1 SSAATSYV
9 VNNGDTLQSIAL
21 SVWGDASMWYM
32 IADLNGLNTS
42 DKLTAG
48 QILTIPNKV
57 TNIHNNSE
65 TFRPYSPGEAIG
77 DTQPTVPSPPP
88 PPKPKKKC
96 GGIAQIVMIIVA
108 VVATI
113 YTAGAAAVYLG
124 GASGSLF
131 AAGTAAL
138 AGGGIGSAAIGA
150 AVGSAVSQLAGKAMG
165 VVDHFSWSQVGV
177 SALTA
182 GLTAG
187 VGAGIGQ
194 LASKGYSWAQTA
206 NNAIN
211 AVNGVNG
218 VKATWTQA
226 VGVGAYTGAVSYGSN
241 YVANQVF
248 GNNQSFSWAAL
259 GSSVVG
265 SMAGASLGKSGAFSA
280 LGKASP
286 YAYSLASAS
295 AAATIEDKWFGGA
308 RPDYLNVSMAAI
320 ANTVGRQFGENAKT
334 SSVANN
340 KRPDYLNE
348 SILAHYRNVEG
359 MEGAKLVS
367 IVGSNDQIGSGYA
380 ADSNINYQPDES
392 ILDKIE
398 NAYYSAKDSVSDVIT
413 NVVDIFG
420 WGNDNSTSNNTASSN
435 NIESSTNGVSTLPT
449 ISVKAML
456 EEAVS
461 SPSSI
466 AYALG
471 GVNSTFNM
479 GEALA
484 SAEQK
489 NRFQRQ
495 ADISAA
501 YNRRTWREAAESAKY
516 SGGFFDAAKYV
527 SQQVLFKV
535 GDATSFG
542 LLSRSDQRLLQVRQG
557 QLSFDAMRN
566 ANMTEAGVG
575 GAVTLATGGSFNTIR
590 AAGGVALARI
600 GIGRTAQHYGGLAT
614 AGVGSGVLMD
624 AGVQTSERISFGMS
638 DGLTGRSEYDF
649 GQIAL
654 SGGIGGVG
662 AAAFGGLAVFA
673 GSKYNV
679 DLQFPLYFD
688 TSAGRVNSGLPI
700 EFRSPIISGSNTDLS
715 YGEILRQKYGHIS
728 IEDRRAIINDR
739 LESIAAQRLDSL
751 EQSIPNAHFKGRHG
765 AQTTLQQQY
774 ERAVNGI
781 DPVTQ
786 QPRYRRDGNLA
797 TPNSTRFL
805 SHRDQINAIERATA
819 IYKRTGSKVLAE
831 SPIRFGSQAGEG
843 YYGGSGVYDT
853 SLTVQVWFRNAQP
866 VTAFPILGQ

>member
-1 SSAATSYV
+1 
-9 VNNGDTLQSIAL
+9 
-21 SVWGDASMWYM
+21 
-32 IADLNGLNTS
+32 
-42 DKLTAG
+42 
-48 QILTIPNKV
+48 
-57 TNIHNNSE
+57 
-65 TFRPYSPGEAIG
+65 
-77 DTQPTVPSPPP
+77 
-88 PPKPKKKC
+88 
-96 GGIAQIVMIIVA
+96 
-108 VVATI
+108 
-113 YTAGAAAVYLG
+113 
-124 GASGSLF
+124 
-131 AAGTAAL
+131 
-138 AGGGIGSAAIGA
+138 A

-248 GNNQSFSWAAL
+248 GNSQSFSWAAL
-259 GSSVVG
+259 GSSVIG
-265 SMAGASLGKSGAFSA
+265 SMAGASLGKSGAFNA
-280 LGKASP
+280 LGKTASP
-286 YAYSLASAS
+286 YAYSLASAN
-295 AAATIEDKWFGGA
+295 AAVTIEDKWFGGS

-398 NAYYSAKDSVSDVIT
+398 NAYYSAKDSVSDVIN
-413 NVVDIFG
+413 NVVDMFG
-420 WGNDNSTSNNTASSN
+420 WGNGNTTVYNADGKV
-435 NIESSTNGVSTLPT
+435 ILPT
-449 ISVKAML
+449 LHYKATDNN
-456 EEAVS
+456 
-461 SPSSI
+461 PNI
-466 AYALG
+466 IYALG
-471 GVNSTFNM
+471 GLNSTYNM
-479 GEALA
+479 SAALA
-484 SAEQK
+484 RVEQK
-489 NRFQRQ
+489 VMLQRES
-495 ADISAA
+495 DISAA
-501 YNRRTWREAAESAKY
+501 YNRRTWAERAESAKY
-516 SGGFFDAAKYV
+516 SGGFIDAAKYV
-527 SQQVLFKV
+527 GQQILFKA
-535 GDATSFG
+535 GEAFSFG
-542 LLSRSDQRLLQVRQG
+542 LLNRSDQRLLQVRQG

-590 AAGGVALARI
+590 AVGGAALARI
-600 GIGRTAQHYGGLAT
+600 GVGRTAQYYGGLAI
-614 AGVGSGVLMD
+614 AGAGSGVLMD

-654 SGGIGGVG
+654 SGGIGG
-662 AAAFGGLAVFA
+662 AAAPAFGGLAVFA

-679 DLQFPLYFD
+679 NLQSPIYFD
-688 TSAGRVNSGLPI
+688 TSAGRVNSGLPL
-700 EFRSPIISGSNTDLS
+700 EFRTPIISGSNTDLS